1 MREELAYVVVAI
13 VSLAAIAMT
22 MAHAMPL

>member
-1 MREELAYVVVAI
+1 MREELAYAVVAI
-13 VSLAAIAMT
+13 VSLAAIAIT